1 MARPLRIEY
10 EYAIYHVYAR
20 GHRREHI
27 FQDAV
32 DKKKFLEKL
41 SEVIEK
47 FQLLVHCYVLMD
59 NHYHLLIT
67 TPNANL
73 SRAMHHLN
81 AGYSNWYKA
90 KHKIKGILSQV
101 DFVSTPNEVRET

>member
-20 GHRREHI
+20 GHRRENI
-27 FQDAV
+27 FLD
-32 DKKKFLEKL
+32 DTDRKKFMEKL

-47 FQLLVHCYVLMD
+47 FQILVHCYVLMD

-73 SRAMHHLN
+73 SRKKG
-81 AGYSNWYKA
+81 AGRA
-90 KHKIKGILSQV
+90 KVQTFWFYDKIY
-101 DFVSTPNEVRET
+101 P